1 MATYGKKLLDMN
13 GNVILPKTRSSLV
26 YMDDNETVEDT
37 INKILNGTT
46 AVGKATKLATA
57 RKIGNA
63 SFDGS
68 GNITLAQMGAQ
79 SELSIVN
86 EDITSSCT
94 GTNLD
99 IRFVHHQQYGKLHIL
114 YIEAT
119 NTASEATWATNI
131 TFPSK
136 LNIPTRDTFQIR
148 ATGSGFLDPQWYP
161 IVAENSTRERNKL
174 YFRKS
179 AVPLNVGLLFEIAV
193 VYMEPY
199 WWQAT

>member
-1 MATYGKKLLDMN
+1 MATYGKKLLDSN
-13 GNVILPKTRSSLV
+13 NNVILPKTRSSLV
-26 YMDDNETVEDT
+26 YMDNDDTVEDT
-37 INKILNGTT
+37 ISSILNGNT

-68 GNITLAQMGAQ
+68 GNISLTQMGAQ
-79 SELSIVN
+79 PALSIVT
-86 EDITSSCT
+86 EDITSSCI

-99 IRFVHHQQYGKLHIL
+99 ISFVHHQQYGKLHIL
-114 YIEAT
+114 YIEAV

-136 LNIPTRDTFQIR
+136 LNIPTRESLHII

-161 IVAENSTRERNKL
+161 IVAENSSRERDKL
-174 YFRKS
+174 YFRETDVQLK
-179 AVPLNVGLLFEIAV
+179 LGLKFEIAV
-193 VYMEPY
+193 VYMEP
-199 WWQAT
+199 